1 MSKQITENHSPP
13 WSGEFVGK
21 HEKSPELDVYWP
33 SKRPKTDSPVRSVR
47 TIVKDS
53 NDPGY
58 VNRLLIATPVT
69 GLVRVEWV
77 GQRYGQTIPTN
88 WSMVQMIQWMSAPT
102 LMPTRYQ
109 VDDAQNMIVKELIEK
124 DFEWLLLIEHDVILP
139 NEAFIRFNDYMLSEE
154 YPIVSGLY
162 FTRFRPSEPLVY
174 RGRGNSFYSDF
185 EIREIRRPAQSLS
198 GMQ

>member
-1 MSKQITENHSPP
+1 
-13 WSGEFVGK
+13 
-21 HEKSPELDVYWP
+21 
-33 SKRPKTDSPVRSVR
+33 
-47 TIVKDS
+47 
-53 NDPGY
+53 
-58 VNRLLIATPVT
+58 
-69 GLVRVEWV
+69 
-77 GQRYGQTIPTN
+77 
-88 WSMVQMIQWMSAPT
+88 
-102 LMPTRYQ
+102 MPMRYQ

-185 EIREIRRPAQSLS
+185 EIGDRVMCDGVPTGCLLIHQSILRVLWDESEEYQVGKQFTRRVFNTPRKTWYDPETGYQNSTTGTSDLDWCTRLMKDDIFKKAGWEKFQEMEFPFLCDTSIFCKHINPN
-198 GMQ
+198 GEQFP